1 MIKRPV
7 ALIGLVFFMSLI
19 AANYISLT
27 AAIICGA
34 IALAGGI
41 VIVSVK
47 RLRQRKEYALA
58 LFSAAAAAVMFVSY
72 TLIFAEPVQIL
83 DGLTLP
89 VTGRIVDEIES
100 DNGRYTYTIKTESIG
115 YDKAPQKIKI
125 KVNTYSKLYAD
136 IYDKISTTVE
146 FHAMDKSSKPFNYS
160 SGVYI
165 TGFISGGTQ
174 TEVERD
180 GYRPPYYY
188 AVMLRRYMH
197 NKIYEYLPSDEAS
210 IVSSVA
216 LNITD
221 GISDEVKTDFRDS
234 GIYHQLAVSGQN
246 MGIIVQFCFLLLHK
260 LLSKRKSA
268 LITIGPILL
277 FMAITGFSPSVVR
290 SGIMNIIYLLGLAL
304 GRRADS
310 LNSLAVAVT
319 IMCLINP
326 FNAINVGLQLSAY
339 ATLGLIL
346 LTGPVT
352 RFFRRAYLPKSKK
365 LRRAAKLF
373 YSSVAQTLAATLLLI
388 PVSILQFGYISV
400 IGIVTNLLTLYISL
414 MMLVFA
420 ASLLAIS
427 AIPLTGFIVYPGM
440 VIVGLMAK
448 YIIAVAHIMAAIPFA
463 TIPTTYRYIYW
474 WLAGALILAA
484 LAFLLHR
491 HKGVI
496 KWTAAMACITLIC
509 GVVSYSIIYKDVTN
523 IGVIS
528 AGSGQMVI
536 LTRGNKSVL
545 IGCGGDSSAVYNLKD
560 YMRRRGIREIDTVII
575 PEFDEYFG
583 ANAAEVMSEIEANIL
598 ISPSDSD
605 KTEPLS
611 SLSMDGVERIEL
623 TGCDRVDIFKN
634 VYVYCNAENNYAIV
648 HAGDA
653 SVIIAGPGADTE
665 NNPADV
671 LICGASFPQSVEFYN
686 NAAVIVG
693 ASMRIEDKVFDR
705 MKELGIDAY
714 TTVDN
719 DMIIEIRDNGN
730 YKIRRGV

>member
-19 AANYISLT
+19 AVNYISLT
-27 AAIICGA
+27 AAIICG
-34 IALAGGI
+34 IISLAGGI
-41 VIVSVK
+41 VAVSVK
-47 RLRQRKEYALA
+47 RFRKRKEYAIS
-58 LFSAAAAAVMFVSY
+58 LFSVTAAVAMFVSF
-72 TLIFAEPVQIL
+72 TLIFVEPVQIL
-83 DGLTLP
+83 DGLKLP
-89 VTGRIVDEIES
+89 VKGRIVDEIES

-146 FHAMDKSSKPFNYS
+146 FHAMSDSSKPFNYS

-165 TGFISGGTQ
+165 TGFISGGTE
-174 TEVERD
+174 TKVESD

-197 NKIYEYLPSDEAS
+197 NKIYEYLPNDEAS

-246 MGIIVQFCFLLLHK
+246 MGIIVQFCFLLLHR

-268 LITIGPILL
+268 LITIGPIIL
-277 FMAITGFSPSVVR
+277 FMAVTGFSPSVVR
-290 SGIMNIIYLLGLAL
+290 SGIMNIIYLLGLTL

-310 LNSLAVAVT
+310 LNSLAVAVI

-346 LTGPVT
+346 LTGPIT
-352 RFFRRAYLPKSKK
+352 RFFRRAYLPKSKRA
-365 LRRAAKLF
+365 RRIVKML
-373 YSSVAQTLAATLLLI
+373 YSSTAQTLAATLLLI
-388 PVSILQFGYISV
+388 PVSILQFGYISI

-414 MMLVFA
+414 IMLVLA

-427 AIPLTGFIVYPGM
+427 AVPFTGFIVYPGM

-448 YIIAVAHIMAAIPFA
+448 YIIAVAHIMAKIPFA
-463 TIPTTYRYIYW
+463 TIPTTYRYIYL
-474 WLAGALILAA
+474 WLAGALILTA

-496 KWTAAMACITLIC
+496 KWTAIMTCVALVC
-509 GVVSYSIIYKDVTN
+509 GTVSYGIIYKDVTH

-528 AGSGQMVI
+528 AGSGQMVM

-545 IGCGGDSSAVYNLKD
+545 IGCGGDASAVYNLKD
-560 YMRRRGIREIDTVII
+560 YMRRRGIREIDTVIV
-575 PEFDEYFG
+575 PELDEYFS
-583 ANAAEVMSEIEANIL
+583 ANAAEVMSQIDANIL
-598 ISPSDSD
+598 ISPPDSGG
-605 KTEPLS
+605 TQPLS
-611 SLSMDGVERIEL
+611 SLSMEGIEKIEL
-623 TGCDRVDIFKN
+623 TGYDRIDIFEN
-634 VYVYCNAENNYAIV
+634 VYVCCNADKNYSIL

-665 NNPADV
+665 NCPADV
-671 LICGASFPQSVEFYN
+671 LICGASFPQSVELYSD
-686 NAAVIVG
+686 AAVIVG
-693 ASMRIEDKVFDR
+693 ASARIEDKVFNR
-705 MKELGIDAY
+705 MKELGIAAY

-730 YKIRRGV
+730 FKIRRGM